1 MAKLTI
7 ESGSQRGKQFKLP
20 ESGAFTIG
28 RDEKCNICIDDKM
41 ASRVHCVVRCEQ
53 GKRVIN
59 DHKSTNGIRVNDVPV
74 DQHTL
79 IPGDT
84 IEIGDMRIRS
94 SEAPWPAMKSRSVL
108 AGAPWEQ
115 STWHVSFHWTGRL
128 P

>member
-41 ASRVHCVVRCEQ
+41 ASRVHCVVRCEP

-84 IEIGDMRIRS
+84 IEIGDTLIS
-94 SEAPWPAMKSRSVL
+94 L
-108 AGAPWEQ
+108 A
-115 STWHVSFHWTGRL
+115 TDD
-128 P
+128 